1 MYCKLTACILIISC
15 SGALGVSYA
24 LSMKKRIEHLKELQR
39 IMNYMA
45 GEIAYRHA
53 VLGEV
58 FLNAASKC
66 GAPFQMW
73 LADLGD
79 KLTCNESELMQ
90 EPFVGIWRKSLD
102 YIREHTKFKESDIRI
117 MEALGQALG
126 YLDINTQQMS
136 LKLEQENLQNIIKQA
151 DMELANKMKVSV
163 VMGTLGGVM
172 IVILLI

>member
-1 MYCKLTACILIISC
+1 
-15 SGALGVSYA
+15 
-24 LSMKKRIEHLKELQR
+24 MKKRIDNLKELQR

-45 GEIAYRHA
+45 GEITYRHA

-66 GAPFQMW
+66 EPPFDTW
-73 LADLGD
+73 LAGLGD
-79 KLTCNESELMQ
+79 KLTCSELEIMP
-90 EPFVGIWRKSLD
+90 ESFVSIWIKSLD
-102 YIREHTKFKESDIRI
+102 YIRENTKFKGNDIHI
-117 MEALGQALG
+117 MESLGQALG

-136 LKLEQENLQNIIKQA
+136 LKLEQENLQSIIRQA

-163 VMGTLGGVM
+163 VMGTLGGMM